1 MKAFKILIT
10 GTVQSVGFRPSIY
23 KAFREF
29 SGWVKNSSKGVEV
42 YLEANLAKNE
52 IEKLIRDNSPA
63 NASID
68 SIDIKQIEINKKA
81 FDKFFIKESVESEG
95 AAFVP
100 PDLGICDACAKELLD
115 ENNRRY
121 LHPFI
126 NCTNCG
132 PRFSIITATPYD
144 REKTTMRHFKMCNE
158 CKKEFSDP
166 SDRRFH
172 AQPIACNSCGPEY
185 FLIKDKKIISKNIQA
200 IKEACSKLKNGAVI
214 LLKGIGGY
222 HLICDASN
230 KDAIEKLKGI
240 KFRENK
246 PFAVIVKNIETV
258 EKHCFVSEKEKKLL
272 KSQIKPI
279 VLLKKKELE
288 FLKDATLNS
297 PYLGVMLPYAPIHI
311 LLFYFSEIEFLIATS
326 ANLTEKPLIYEDK
339 DALKFKDADYILTN
353 NRRIIRP
360 IEDSIVTVNSNKTV
374 IFRLARGYTPLYLN
388 LKTKPNILAVGA
400 DLKNNIA
407 ISLKNK
413 VILSQYTGNLEEFE
427 NYERFKRNV
436 RDFMDFFNFKPD
448 IVVCDKHPDYLSS
461 NYADENFE
469 NVIKVQHHK
478 AHFASVLFENKA
490 KEPAIGVIL
499 DGTGFGDDGYIWGGE
514 FFIKDKKIE
523 RIGHISYMPF
533 AFGDKAIKEPYRL
546 AMLLLFNL
554 FGEKAFKHRLFKEY
568 KEFAKVVKFAKTT
581 KTSSAGRL
589 FDIVS
594 ALIGISEISNY
605 EAEAAINLTYTA
617 IQSDTKESFDYNIED
632 FKIDFSETIKQ
643 IAFKKKPKSE
653 LARMFHNTFCDA
665 IIRNTL
671 NIARQTGIKTIALS
685 GGVFQN
691 ELVFRMV
698 YNELQKASLKVITN
712 TKVPVN
718 DGGIALGQIYMI
730 NRCVNE

>member
-1 MKAFKILIT
+1 MRAFKILII
-10 GTVQSVGFRPSIY
+10 GTVQSVGFRPSMY
-23 KAFREF
+23 RAFREF
-29 SGWVKNSSKGVEV
+29 YGWVKNSSKGVEI
-42 YLEANLAKNE
+42 YLEANLTKRE
-52 IEKLIRDNSPA
+52 IEKLIIDNSPV

-68 SIDIKQIEINKKA
+68 SIEIKQAEIKKKA
-81 FDKFFIKESVESEG
+81 FDRFFIRESTGSEG

-100 PDLGICDACAKELLD
+100 PDLGICNECAMELLD
-115 ENNRRY
+115 KNNRRF

-144 REKTTMRHFKMCNE
+144 REKTTMRHFKMCDE
-158 CKKEFSDP
+158 CKKEFSNP
-166 SDRRFH
+166 LDRRFH

-185 FLIKDKKIISKNIQA
+185 FLIRDKKIISKNIQA
-200 IKEACSKLKNGAVI
+200 IKRTCTELKNGAVI

-222 HLICDASN
+222 HLICDALN
-230 KDAIEKLKGI
+230 KDAIKKLKSI

-272 KSQIKPI
+272 KSQVKPI
-279 VLLKKKELE
+279 ALLKKKESN

-311 LLFYFSEIEFLIATS
+311 LLFYFSNIEFLVATS
-326 ANLTEKPLIYEDK
+326 ANLTDKPLIYEDK
-339 DALKFKDADYILTN
+339 DALNFKRADYILTN
-353 NRRIIRP
+353 NRRIVRP
-360 IEDSIVTVNSNKTV
+360 IEDSIVMVNSNKTL
-374 IFRLARGYTPLYLN
+374 IFRLARGYAPVYLN

-407 ISLKNK
+407 ISLQDKI
-413 VILSQYTGNLEEFE
+413 ILSQYIGNLEEFE
-427 NYERFKRNV
+427 NYERFKKNV
-436 RDFMDFFNFKPD
+436 KDFVNFFNFKPD
-448 IVVCDKHPDYLSS
+448 IVASDKHPDYLSS
-461 NYADENFE
+461 NYADENFK
-469 NVIKVQHHK
+469 NVIKIQHHK
-478 AHFASVLFENKA
+478 AHFASVLFENKTE
-490 KEPAIGVIL
+490 EPAIGVIL

-523 RIGHISYMPF
+523 RVGHISYMPF

-554 FGEKAFKHRLFKEY
+554 FGEKAFEHRLFDKH
-568 KEFAKVVKFAKTT
+568 KEFAKFIKLAKPT

-594 ALIGISEISNY
+594 ALIGISETSSY
-605 EAEAAINLTYTA
+605 EAEAAINLTYA
-617 IQSDTKESFDYNIED
+617 AMQSDTEERFDYNIKNFE
-632 FKIDFSETIKQ
+632 IDFLQTIRQ
-643 IAFKKKPKSE
+643 IAFEKRPKPE
-653 LARMFHNTFCDA
+653 LAKMFHNTFCNA
-665 IIRNTL
+665 VVQNTL
-671 NIARQTGIKTIALS
+671 NIAKQTGIKTIALS

-691 ELVFRMV
+691 ELVFRTV

-730 NRCVNE
+730 NRYVNE